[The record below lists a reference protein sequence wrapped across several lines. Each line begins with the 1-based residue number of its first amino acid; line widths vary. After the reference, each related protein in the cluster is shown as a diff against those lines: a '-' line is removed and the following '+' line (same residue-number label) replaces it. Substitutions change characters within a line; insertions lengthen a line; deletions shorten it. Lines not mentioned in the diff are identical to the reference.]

1 MIEVHELTKHYGRR
15 PVRLLG
21 RGPRSGRDRRGPAG
35 RGGRDGAERLPAAG
49 RLAVDR
55 LSFGVKPGR
64 VTGFLG
70 PNGAGKST
78 TLRLIL
84 GLNEPTSGTATVGG
98 RRFGE
103 LPRGLRDVGALLDA
117 HDVHGGRT
125 AEAHLAALAR
135 TNGIPRR
142 RAAEVLD
149 EVGLAEAGRRRI
161 GGFSLGMKQRLGI
174 AAALLGDPPVLLFD
188 EPVNGL
194 DPEGVRWAR
203 GLFRRLA
210 AEGRTVF
217 VSSHLM
223 SEMEHTADDLVVIGR
238 GRLIAAESVAAF
250 AARGARRSVTVRPAD
265 PAAAGGLAAALEAE
279 GATVRVSALRTVRE
293 AVPATVRGPAPATV
307 RTPADAPAVQ
317 APVRHQDD
325 GTLTVTGMEADR
337 IGVLAFRNGVAL
349 AGLTAHASSLEEAF
363 MELTADSVEYR

>member
-1 MIEVHELTKHYGRR
+1 MIEVHELTKHYGR
-15 PVRLLG
+15 G
-21 RGPRSGRDRRGPAG
+21 RGLTRLAGPAS
-35 RGGRDGAERLPAAG
+35 G

-55 LSFGVKPGR
+55 LSFCVKPGR

-98 RRFGE
+98 RRFRE

-142 RAAEVLD
+142 RAAEVLE
-149 EVGLAEAGRRRI
+149 EVGLEGAAGRRI
-161 GGFSLGMKQRLGI
+161 GGYSLGMRQRLGI

-194 DPEGVRWAR
+194 DPEGVLWAR

-238 GRLIAAESVAAF
+238 GRLVAAESLAGF
-250 AARGARRSVTVRPAD
+250 AARGTRRGVTVRAAD
-265 PAAAGGLAAALEAE
+265 PAAAPGLADALRAE
-279 GATVRVSALRTVRE
+279 GAAVRAEEGAL
-293 AVPATVRGPAPATV
+293 A
-307 RTPADAPAVQ
+307 
-317 APVRHQDD
+317 
-325 GTLTVTGMEADR
+325 VTGMDADR
-337 IGVLAFRNGVAL
+337 IGLLAFRHGVPL
-349 AGLTAHASSLEEAF
+349 AELTAHASSLEEAF